1 MIIEIWNFDERWASP
16 YAPSILFLAMKLN
29 MKRLFSILWPV
40 AILVLPW
47 QTRWIVSQA
56 SLSNFPWE
64 QGTVSVYATWFVIL
78 AVIIL
83 GFVCYPVSY
92 PKPESGMTFLDRL
105 KRHGVVLVAIV
116 FLVVSTF
123 LTTSWA
129 ATGMW
134 WVQVMLL
141 SLFAWTLV
149 RARIS
154 YVRLSAW
161 FVISLIPHAIIGFF
175 QYFQQDTFA
184 SAWLGMAD
192 HHPWIHGTSVVEHGL
207 YRVLRA
213 YGGFPHPNIFGGY
226 LAVACTLIPFLA
238 PRVQSSAGR
247 VGLMLTSGL
256 FIFMLMVTYGR
267 AAWIAGLIGFVTSFV
282 IVFRRS
288 DGVDRLRLASVAIV
302 ALAVIGLGAVS
313 EWDHLTA
320 RFVLSN
326 RLESWS
332 VQTRIL
338 SIRDGV
344 AVANERQAFG
354 WGPGAGQIGIS
365 AHRAQNEKISFIQAE
380 PPHIAPLAAIV
391 DIGFIGFISFLILA
405 WVLLRRLFC
414 LVPMTVKGIRTKL
427 PVFHP
432 LIVVLAILSAMDHY
446 FWTLW
451 SGQALLAVIIV
462 LALRWQEER
471 GMGNLQTVS

>member
-1 MIIEIWNFDERWASP
+1 MFH
-16 YAPSILFLAMKLN
+16 L
-29 MKRLFSILWPV
+29 KRAFSILWPI
-40 AILVLPW
+40 AIFTLPW
-47 QTRWIVSQA
+47 QTRWIVAPA
-56 SLSNFPWE
+56 SLSGFPWE
-64 QGTVSVYATWFVIL
+64 QGTVSVYVSWFVIF

-83 GFVCYPVSY
+83 GFICYPAAL
-92 PKPESGMTFLDRL
+92 PKPELGMTFVDRL
-105 KRHGVVLVAIV
+105 KRHAAILVAIAG
-116 FLVVSTF
+116 LVISTAV
-123 LTTSWA
+123 TTSWQ

-134 WVQVMLL
+134 WMQAMLL
-141 SLFAWTLV
+141 GLFAWTLI
-149 RARIS
+149 RARASFVQMSI
-154 YVRLSAW
+154 W
-161 FVISLIPHAIIGFF
+161 FIVSLLPHAVIGFV

-184 SAWLGMAD
+184 SAWLGMAS

-213 YGGFPHPNIFGGY
+213 YGGFPHPNIFGGW
-226 LAVACTLIPFLA
+226 LAAACAIVPFL
-238 PRVQSSAGR
+238 VFHMKSSIGR
-247 VGLMLTSGL
+247 IGLMLASGGL
-256 FIFMLMVTYGR
+256 AFVLLVTYGR
-267 AAWIAGLIGFVTSFV
+267 GAWIAAAIGFALSSAMVLYRADS
-282 IVFRRS
+282 I
-288 DGVDRLRLASVAIV
+288 DRLRLISVVIVMVASV
-302 ALAVIGLGAVS
+302 GLGVFS
-313 EWDHLTA
+313 EWDHVSA

-391 DIGFIGFISFLILA
+391 DIGFIGFMSFFVIA
-405 WVLLRRLFC
+405 WILLRRTFR
-414 LVPMTVKGIRTKL
+414 LVPVTVKGIRVKL
-427 PVFHP
+427 PIFHP
-432 LIVVLAILSAMDHY
+432 LIVVLAVLAATDHY

-451 SGQALLAVIIV
+451 SGQALLVVIIV

-471 GMGNLQTVS
+471 GTGNLQMVS